1 MTARRQR
8 EFRRRRQRA
17 EWQRDLERRLA
28 EFEAELVQLNRL
40 PEVAGL
46 GRMATDHPV
55 VDAPPVAGRGHEAKS
70 LASQDPPQPAGD
82 EPLGVVTNW
91 THPRR
96 A

>member
-17 EWQRDLERRLA
+17 EWQLDLQRRLA
-28 EFEAELVQLNRL
+28 EFEAELGHLNRQL
-40 PEVAGL
+40 EVAGL
-46 GRMATDHPV
+46 GIVKGDHQV
-55 VDAPPVAGRGHEAKS
+55 ADAPPVAGRGHEAKS
-70 LASQDPPQPAGD
+70 LASKNPPQPAGD